1 MDRLQLTARF
11 PNIPS
16 GNLLEF
22 KKLAA
27 QALEITK
34 GEAGT
39 LQYDWFFND
48 DETVCVV
55 RETYADSDAV
65 LTHMANLGELLGKLL
80 EVGGGCEFEVF
91 GSPSAQLLEAGAALG
106 PSVFSYFQGK

>member
-16 GNLLEF
+16 GNILEF
-22 KKLAA
+22 KKLAT

-39 LQYDWFFND
+39 LQYDWFFSD

-65 LTHMANLGELLGKLL
+65 LAHMTNLGELIGELL
-80 EVGGGCEFEVF
+80 EVSGGCEFEIF
-91 GSPSAQLLEAGAALG
+91 GSPSAQLLEAAAAVS